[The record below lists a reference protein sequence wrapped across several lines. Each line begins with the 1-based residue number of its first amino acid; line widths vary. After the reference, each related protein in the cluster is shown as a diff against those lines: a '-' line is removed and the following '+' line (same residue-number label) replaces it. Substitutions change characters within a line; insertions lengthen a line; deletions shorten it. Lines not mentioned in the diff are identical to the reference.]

1 MSLAGVGFK
10 ACNIQIV
17 SRIGGEMKVFLAGN
31 LL

>member
-1 MSLAGVGFK
+1 MNLTGVRFK

-17 SRIGGEMKVFLAGN
+17 SWIGGEMKVFLAGN